1 MTFGFVFKTAVTSW
15 FLHAVTKYSNL
26 TAEWTEL
33 IIKHTNL
40 NCFGI
45 LRIINRLKR
54 SNILC
59 FKTQLAY
66 SLQPLMIM
74 CKLFRWIWKRSDEV
88 CVHAFS
94 VISWPESV
102 VSSRALETVKTQ
114 MHSSVN
120 ALHRCSTNHQSS
132 AADAHAFLSWTR
144 LKTPSVCLWS
154 ILSMQKQKRHTCQ
167 HFLKAMRLKTEQT
180 DFCWSLLLFSWE
192 KHPKIMGCLNL

>member
-15 FLHAVTKYSNL
+15 FLHAVTKYSINL
-26 TAEWTEL
+26 TSEWTEL

-88 CVHAFS
+88 CVHAVFRCVFS
-94 VISWPESV
+94 LWSPDRRVLC
-102 VSSRALETVKTQ
+102 LEQTVKTQ
-114 MHSSVN
+114 MHLSVN

-132 AADAHAFLSWTR
+132 AANAHAFLSWTR

-154 ILSMQKQKRHTCQ
+154 NLSMQKQNGTHVSISSKQ
-167 HFLKAMRLKTEQT
+167 W
-180 DFCWSLLLFSWE
+180 D
-192 KHPKIMGCLNL
+192 

>member
-15 FLHAVTKYSNL
+15 FLHAVTKYSINL
-26 TAEWTEL
+26 TSEWTEL

-88 CVHAFS
+88 CVHAVFRCVFS
-94 VISWPESV
+94 LWSPDRRVLCLQELLRLNRQSKHRCTWASTLYIAAPPII
-102 VSSRALETVKTQ
+102 RALQQ
-114 MHSSVN
+114 MHMLSSHERVSK
-120 ALHRCSTNHQSS
+120 HR
-132 AADAHAFLSWTR
+132 L
-144 LKTPSVCLWS
+144 SVCDQSFQCKNRNGTHVS
-154 ILSMQKQKRHTCQ
+154 ISSKQW
-167 HFLKAMRLKTEQT
+167 
-180 DFCWSLLLFSWE
+180 D
-192 KHPKIMGCLNL
+192 